1 MRHTETAVATL
12 LRSATRRVFAALKA
26 LGPSYDSSDYS
37 GVFNGTSTGTSGTS
51 STGALWFYRAHFPDW
66 GGANTTPPP
75 KSVSTNKNIG

>member
-26 LGPSYDSSDYS
+26 LGPSYDSSDYA

-51 STGALWFYRAHFPDW
+51 STGALWIYRAHFPDW
-66 GGANTTPPP
+66 GGANTTPP
-75 KSVSTNKNIG
+75 